1 MTINKKIVL
10 KKSPEGIP
18 TEGDFELIEEKIS
31 TPQKNQFLS
40 RTIHLSL
47 DPYIRGVITGR
58 HIYSEKVN
66 VGDTIVGRTVSEI
79 IESNHPDYKKG
90 EVVLTSNGWQEYG
103 VSDGDGV
110 RKLNGHE
117 GKLSTALGIM
127 GMPGLTAYA
136 GLMVYGEP
144 KKGDV
149 LVVSA
154 ASGPVGCMVGQIA
167 QIHGVNVIGI
177 AGSEEKCSA
186 VKEVFGFKDCINY
199 KTEDIDQRIKEL
211 CPKGVD
217 IYFDNV
223 GGETLDIMTR
233 NLAYE
238 ARIVLCGFMTQYNL
252 STPPPGPNLGPIVG
266 ARATIRGVV
275 VYDHYDKQDEF
286 ISTASQWLRD
296 GSIQYIEDE
305 VIGIENTPAQFCK
318 LMRGENF
325 GKTIVTME

>member
-1 MTINKKIVL
+1 LINSKLTINKKIVL

-18 TEGDFELIEEKIS
+18 TEGDFELIEEEIS

-103 VSDGDGV
+103 LSDGDGV
-110 RKLNGHE
+110 RKLNDHE

-154 ASGPVGCMVGQIA
+154 ASGPVGCMGGQL
-167 QIHGVNVIGI
+167 HRSMG
-177 AGSEEKCSA
+177 
-186 VKEVFGFKDCINY
+186 
-199 KTEDIDQRIKEL
+199 
-211 CPKGVD
+211 
-217 IYFDNV
+217 
-223 GGETLDIMTR
+223 
-233 NLAYE
+233 
-238 ARIVLCGFMTQYNL
+238 
-252 STPPPGPNLGPIVG
+252 
-266 ARATIRGVV
+266 
-275 VYDHYDKQDEF
+275 
-286 ISTASQWLRD
+286 
-296 GSIQYIEDE
+296 
-305 VIGIENTPAQFCK
+305 
-318 LMRGENF
+318 
-325 GKTIVTME
+325 

>member
-1 MTINKKIVL
+1 MTINRKIVL
-10 KKSPEGIP
+10 KKAPKGIP
-18 TEGDFELIEEKIS
+18 VEGDFELLEEEINGPGS
-31 TPQKNQFLS
+31 NQFLS
-40 RTIHLSL
+40 KTIHLSL

-79 IESNHPDYKKG
+79 IESNHPEFKKG
-90 EVVLTSNGWQEYG
+90 ETVLSSNGWQEYG
-103 VSDGDGV
+103 ISDGEGV
-110 RKLNGHE
+110 RKLTGHQ

-144 KKGDV
+144 KEGDI

-167 QIHGVNVIGI
+167 QIHGAKAIGI
-177 AGSEEKCSA
+177 AGTEEKCKT
-186 VKEVFGFKDCINY
+186 VKDTFGFEECINY
-199 KTEDIDQRIKEL
+199 KTENIDQRIKEL
-211 CPKGVD
+211 CPDGVD

-223 GGETLDIMTR
+223 GGETLDIMTK

-252 STPPPGPNLGPIVG
+252 SSPPPGPNLGPIVG

-275 VYDHYDKQDEF
+275 VYDHYDKQEEF
-286 ISTASQWLRD
+286 ISKANQWLED
-296 GSIQYIEDE
+296 GKIKYIEDE
-305 VIGIENTPAQFCK
+305 AIGIEKTPAQFCK

-325 GKTIVTME
+325 GKTIVTM